1 MNTKELRTFARTR
14 VFSSLERRATRKGLD
29 SLLWKKM
36 AEMGILGM
44 PVRRRY
50 GGEGAGVAEFVEALS
65 ILAAEGYDL
74 GLTLSVLDHVMLCAY
89 PLQVFGSEAL
99 RKRYLPSLC
108 GGELVGA
115 AAVSEPGVGA
125 NPSRMRTRAERKERG
140 YLISGEKGPVTNA
153 PMAGLFLVIAVTDPA
168 AGKKGLSA
176 FLLERDDGVRV
187 EEEEL
192 GFLSTSPHG
201 RVFLEEAWVPRD
213 RLLGEEG
220 WGHERISRSLFLWE
234 RTAII
239 PVMVAFLERW
249 HHLLVS
255 PLNPADIQPDVRAT
269 LAQRKVEL
277 TAYRVLGKQLLELT
291 FGNAEDGRERLELL
305 LFFGKSLPGW
315 VESMRLL
322 VEESCIPLDEN
333 ASRMLNDLR
342 LLEVG
347 KSIFDWQLQN
357 LI

>member
-1 MNTKELRTFARTR
+1 M
-14 VFSSLERRATRKGLD
+14 
-29 SLLWKKM
+29 
-36 AEMGILGM
+36 
-44 PVRRRY
+44 
-50 GGEGAGVAEFVEALS
+50 
-65 ILAAEGYDL
+65 
-74 GLTLSVLDHVMLCAY
+74 
-89 PLQVFGSEAL
+89 
-99 RKRYLPSLC
+99 
-108 GGELVGA
+108 
-115 AAVSEPGVGA
+115 
-125 NPSRMRTRAERKERG
+125 
-140 YLISGEKGPVTNA
+140 
-153 PMAGLFLVIAVTDPA
+153 
-168 AGKKGLSA
+168 
-176 FLLERDDGVRV
+176 
-187 EEEEL
+187 
-192 GFLSTSPHG
+192 
-201 RVFLEEAWVPRD
+201 
-213 RLLGEEG
+213 
-220 WGHERISRSLFLWE
+220 
-234 RTAII
+234 
-239 PVMVAFLERW
+239 MVAFLERW

-291 FGNAEDGRERLELL
+291 FGDAEDGRERLELL